1 MRLLTG
7 RNHHA
12 TARTSR
18 RGSTLA
24 LDGARFT
31 QLVRGFTA
39 AYGEPDPPGSR
50 QAGFF
55 LFFKSPG
62 GIGIGRRRDLDIIT
76 CVELNITLT
85 HHRRALQQKI
95 ILCQHLNLISA

>member
-1 MRLLTG
+1 VEALWLWVVPASRSSCVVLLLPMENPIPRFPSG
-7 RNHHA
+7 RI
-12 TARTSR
+12 
-18 RGSTLA
+18 
-24 LDGARFT
+24 
-31 QLVRGFTA
+31 
-39 AYGEPDPPGSR
+39 
-50 QAGFF
+50 F